1 MQHTAGGGRTRNSLG
16 RGGPAR
22 FVRMSEHHSRTAQL
36 LHGCP
41 VVTLEGDKIGNV
53 DHLMADVYTHQL
65 RYVMLRRRRHEAMVA
80 IPWHA
85 LYFDAAH
92 ARLVFYTWV

>member
-1 MQHTAGGGRTRNSLG
+1 M
-16 RGGPAR
+16 
-22 FVRMSEHHSRTAQL
+22 

-41 VVTLEGDKIGNV
+41 VVTPEGDRIGYV
-53 DHLMADVYTHQL
+53 DHLIVDAATRQL
-65 RYVMLRRRRHEAMVA
+65 RYVMLAHKWQGAMVA

-92 ARLVFYTWV
+92 ARLVFYTCV